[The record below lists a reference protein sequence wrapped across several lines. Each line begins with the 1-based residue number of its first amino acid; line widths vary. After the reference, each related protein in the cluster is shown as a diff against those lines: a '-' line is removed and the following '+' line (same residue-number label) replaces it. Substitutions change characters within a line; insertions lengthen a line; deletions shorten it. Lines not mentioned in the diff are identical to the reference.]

1 MAGPNLLGRRADL
14 EVTGQRIDS
23 HFSVPETDDF
33 LKGKNLENVEIKSLF
48 LIVYEKLVKGPSKQ
62 KRRLS
67 ERLFCFFLLELL
79 GDRCL
84 PQMRM
89 GMMM

>member
-33 LKGKNLENVEIKSLF
+33 LKGKNVENVKIKSLF
-48 LIVYEKLVKGPSKQ
+48 LIAYE
-62 KRRLS
+62 
-67 ERLFCFFLLELL
+67 
-79 GDRCL
+79 
-84 PQMRM
+84 
-89 GMMM
+89 